1 MKQKILIVLM
11 IGCLALPAAAAVS
24 IGVKAAYL
32 MPSEQAFKDIYGSGL
47 MFGAEIG
54 FSLGG
59 PVKLWID
66 GMSYQGKGKLT
77 FTEEDTTL
85 TLMPFGAGIR
95 VDLPKGALV
104 PYAGAG
110 ARYYI
115 YKEENVIG
123 TAKKN
128 GLGFVGFAG
137 VNLRLAKGFLLDVRA
152 AYSSCK
158 LTPADFSIN
167 VGGLELGG
175 GLVFEF

>member
-1 MKQKILIVLM
+1 MKHKILIALM
-11 IGCLALPAAAAVS
+11 IGSLSLPAAAAS

-47 MFGAEIG
+47 MYGGEIA
-54 FSLGG
+54 FRLGG

-66 GMSYQGKGKLT
+66 GMYYRGKGKLT
-77 FTEEDTTL
+77 YTEEDTTL
-85 TLMPFGAGIR
+85 TLIPIGAGVR
-95 VDLPKGALV
+95 AELPKGAFI

-110 ARYYI
+110 LRYYM
-115 YKEENVIG
+115 YTEENVIG

-137 VNLRLAKGFLLDVRA
+137 LNLKIAKGFLLDLRA

-158 LTPADFSIN
+158 LTPADFTIN
-167 VGGLELGG
+167 VGGFELGG
-175 GLVFEF
+175 GLVIEF